1 MAATL
6 LPAIRS
12 VRTGIQECGPRVSS
26 GHANAKWPPWKGTKR
41 SRHQQQHQPQQLRSN
56 TSVERSASACLA
68 QLDGDWLGRTLK
80 QHDTNETGMP
90 QEDDEVISLT
100 ETWADSAAN
109 EGVSK
114 STKKHSRK
122 PRTGRRAKARARLEE
137 FYCQRACVANSV
149 GNESSS
155 LAPLGFLTALIEG
168 MEEDSLEDHAQLLA
182 RGGSHVD
189 SVPKDT
195 DENSVSSCGQSEEA
209 SDADLVV
216 PQNAANSIQPF
227 EVRLFKRTGASLGVA
242 FNIVRDGLLV
252 SWVGDEGLAGIW
264 NGICDV
270 EMQLRN
276 GDKVIGSNGS
286 SDPKLMLES
295 FSRLG
300 AHRLQVLRGPFDPEL
315 PETQMPPAW

>member
-1 MAATL
+1 
-6 LPAIRS
+6 
-12 VRTGIQECGPRVSS
+12 
-26 GHANAKWPPWKGTKR
+26 
-41 SRHQQQHQPQQLRSN
+41 
-56 TSVERSASACLA
+56 
-68 QLDGDWLGRTLK
+68 
-80 QHDTNETGMP
+80 MP

-149 GNESSS
+149 VNESSN

-315 PETQMPPAW
+315 PETQMPPAYQAGGLTSQQGALEHGPTREQREESERARQAEASIKEETKEAEARQLLHAGPGDLQKMLAERLARSQRR